1 MSDEEEVEATLS
13 VGARFIGDPDAL
25 HVMPLGGEK
34 PGMHLQLVDFS
45 QPQEAEDDA
54 EWDLDPS
61 SDLGLKITM
70 AGLDP
75 EVAVQLLK
83 VAAEFLEQAEFEEEE
98 G

>member
-13 VGARFIGDPDAL
+13 VGARFIGDPESL
-25 HVMPLGGEK
+25 HVVALGGEK
-34 PGMHLQLVDFS
+34 PGMFLELVDFS
-45 QPQEAEDDA
+45 QPQAAEDD
-54 EWDLDPS
+54 EDWNLDPS
-61 SDLGLKITM
+61 SDLGLKVTM

-83 VAAEFLEQAEFEEEE
+83 VAAEFLEQAEFEE

>member
-13 VGARFIGDPDAL
+13 VGARFIGDPEAL
-25 HVMPLGGEK
+25 HVVALGGEK
-34 PGMHLQLVDFS
+34 PGMFLELVDFS
-45 QPQEAEDDA
+45 QPQAAEEDED
-54 EWDLDPS
+54 WDLDPS
-61 SDLGLKITM
+61 SDLGLKVTM

-83 VAAEFLEQAEFEEEE
+83 VAAEFLEQAEFEE